1 MIIDREDR
9 AVFTHQLSN
18 RRRGRPRA
26 AVPTVPT
33 TIRLPQPL
41 FDACCRAALASGQSL
56 PEVVR
61 EAVRHS
67 VNADAGGHYSYS
79 TNRPASSQW

>member
-1 MIIDREDR
+1 MIISPENR
-9 AVFTHQLSN
+9 AVFTHQLVN

-33 TIRLPQPL
+33 TVRLPQPL
-41 FDACCRAALASGQSL
+41 FDACCRVAMASGQTL

-61 EAVRHS
+61 EAVRTS
-67 VNADAGGHYSYS
+67 VSAGVAGEFPYS
-79 TNRPASSQW
+79 TNQSARRAC